1 MEEPVAIE
9 VPGGPRLEG
18 RLAVVE
24 PARGGLVICHPH
36 PLYGGDMDNP
46 VVVRATEVAREAGL
60 AALRLNFRGVGAS
73 QGTHDEGRG
82 EQEDVKAALALLA
95 SRLPGGRPVGLAGY
109 SFGAWVV
116 ACVAAGAAAKP
127 GLVLIAPPIGMF
139 GFDALEGYGEAVLLA
154 AGTRDPYC
162 SVDDLERLAKRLTRP
177 AVEVI
182 EGADHFFFGK
192 LYPLGEA
199 IRGWITRWL
208 AGP

>member
-1 MEEPVAIE
+1 
-9 VPGGPRLEG
+9 
-18 RLAVVE
+18 
-24 PARGGLVICHPH
+24 
-36 PLYGGDMDNP
+36 MDNP
-46 VVVRATEVAREAGL
+46 VVVRAAEVAREAGL
-60 AALRLNFRGVGAS
+60 ATLRLNFRGVGAS
-73 QGTHDEGRG
+73 QGAHDEGRG

-95 SRLPGGRPVGLAGY
+95 SRLPGGRPAALAGY

>member
-1 MEEPVAIE
+1 MEESVAIE
-9 VPGGPRLEG
+9 APGGVRLEA

-24 PARGGLVICHPH
+24 PAQGGLVLCHPH

-46 VVVRATEVAREAGL
+46 VVVRAAEVAREAGL
-60 AALRLNFRGVGAS
+60 ATLRLNFRGVGAS
-73 QGTHDEGRG
+73 QGAHDEGRG

-95 SRLPGGRPVGLAGY
+95 SRLPGGRPVALAGY

-127 GLVLIAPPIGMF
+127 GLVLIAPPIGRF
-139 GFDALEGYGEAVLLA
+139 GFDGLAGYGEAVLLA

>member
-18 RLAVVE
+18 KLAVVE

-46 VVVRATEVAREAGL
+46 VVVRAAEVAEEAGL
-60 AALRLNFRGVGAS
+60 ATLRFNFRGVGAS
-73 QGTHDEGRG
+73 RGAHDQGRG

-95 SRLPGGRPVGLAGY
+95 DRLPGGRPVALAGY

-116 ACVAAGAAAKP
+116 AGVAAASAPP
-127 GLVLIAPPIGMF
+127 GLILIAPPLGMF
-139 GFDALEGYGEAVLLA
+139 GFDALEGYGESVLLA
-154 AGTRDPYC
+154 AGSRDPYC

-177 AVEVI
+177 TVEVI
-182 EGADHFFFGK
+182 EEADHFFFGK

-199 IRGWITRWL
+199 IRGWISRWP
-208 AGP
+208 ARP